1 MRPKRWAKSESQ
13 IGIDLL
19 AMHQGDATQAYC
31 DTATRQ
37 AMADAG
43 LGVMTSDVHHP
54 CESHT
59 QAESDMHLI
68 VL

>member
-1 MRPKRWAKSESQ
+1 
-13 IGIDLL
+13 
-19 AMHQGDATQAYC
+19 
-31 DTATRQ
+31 
-37 AMADAG
+37 MADAG

-54 CESHT
+54 SESHT